1 MNTKR
6 QKSELQ
12 NSPDVPSDVIPFT
25 HSAVVYA
32 RRLFKKNHIRNKSCL
47 SLKSTDRSHVFPSS
61 FLLLFNQR
69 ASRGASTVT
78 YDSAC
83 ARICPYSRGH
93 DVEVN
98 SHLVEPQRTESG
110 GEWETPMGS
119 IEQWE

>member
-6 QKSELQ
+6 QKSQLQ

-32 RRLFKKNHIRNKSCL
+32 RRLLKNHIRNKTCL
-47 SLKSTDRSHVFPSS
+47 SLKSTDRSHVFPCS

-69 ASRGASTVT
+69 ARRGASTVT

-98 SHLVEPQRTESG
+98 SHLVEPQEH
-110 GEWETPMGS
+110 GEWRGVGDS
-119 IEQWE
+119 DWFNRAGK